1 MADDVAEDA
10 GKTTTD
16 GDEAGDGD
24 AKASKECCST
34 PTEYNNIVSEERLDR
49 YLALTSRARAKSSP
63 LVAADSDAGHQ
74 LAMLMR
80 MADDYS
86 SDARFF
92 CEKNDLI
99 RAFGAINYAHAWIDA
114 AVKLEL
120 LDGHGDDDL
129 FTLP

>member
-10 GKTTTD
+10 GKTTVY
-16 GDEAGDGD
+16 GDEAGDDG

-34 PTEYNNIVSEERLDR
+34 PAECNNIVSEERLNR
-49 YLALTSRARAKSSP
+49 YLALTSSARAKSSP
-63 LVAADSDAGHQ
+63 LVAADSDAGRQ

-86 SDARFF
+86 SDASHFKEIGDYVRSF
-92 CEKNDLI
+92 
-99 RAFGAINYAHAWIDA
+99 AAINYAHAWIDA
-114 AVKLEL
+114 VVKLRL
-120 LDGHGDDDL
+120 LDGHGDDEL